1 MPFTDAE
8 LAAAMRDEL
17 VNSGVMTNKQQGL
30 LLKNKTAE
38 NYVRETLSEGQLN
51 KFADYWEALDVW
63 MASKGGNLK
72 NTTGANVPGRDGG
85 NPVGI
90 GIVPIYNDAFRDV
103 NKYIGSE
110 DFSPVKA
117 VSNHLRFVSVL
128 GGDGDDSAKSCCII
142 S

>member
-17 VNSGVMTNKQQGL
+17 VNSGVMTKKQLGQL
-30 LLKNKTAE
+30 LGDPTELNVKA
-38 NYVRETLSEGQLN
+38 TLSSERLGN
-51 KFADYWEALDVW
+51 FAAYLEALDVW
-63 MASKGGNLK
+63 MSSKGGNLK
-72 NTTGANVPGRDGG
+72 NTTGKNVPGRTGG
-85 NPVGI
+85 NPVGLDL
-90 GIVPIYNDAFRDV
+90 VPIYNDAFRDV
-103 NKYIGSE
+103 NEYIDSE

-128 GGDGDDSAKSCCII
+128 GGDGDDSAQSCCIV